1 MSNRAHHEP
10 ASAPTDADRDE
21 PSDPAAL
28 WERRLAVPVLLAA
41 VVSVPAVFLTT
52 VDGAVG
58 TAGMLLNYASGVV
71 LVGEAVVLM
80 LVARDTRRWLADNK
94 VIVAVAVAT
103 VPAVFLALG
112 PVQLLRLVRFVGAL
126 RVLRAGRIMKAGRI
140 LRERADLEGPVRNA
154 IAIGVT
160 VLAATFVALVLAD
173 PSSTSRQLIADVLGR
188 FGIAPIALAAVI
200 LAVATF
206 VVLRYRNE
214 RSIFDDDEP
223 PSDRRADRTG

>member
-1 MSNRAHHEP
+1 MSDRAQPEQ
-10 ASAPTDADRDE
+10 ASPLADAGRDD
-21 PSDPAAL
+21 PPDPAEL
-28 WERRLAVPVLLAA
+28 WERRLAIPVLLAA

-52 VDGAVG
+52 VEGAVG
-58 TAGMLLNYASGVV
+58 TAGMLLNYTSGVV

-80 LVARDTRRWLADNK
+80 LVANDTRRWLADNK

-126 RVLRAGRIMKAGRI
+126 RVLRAGRILKAGRI

-173 PSSTSRQLIADVLGR
+173 PTSTSRQLIAEVLGR
-188 FGIAPIALAAVI
+188 FGVAPIALAAVI

-206 VVLRYRNE
+206 VVLRYRDE
-214 RSIFDDDEP
+214 RSAFDDEEAP
-223 PSDRRADRTG
+223 PDR

>member
-1 MSNRAHHEP
+1 MSHRAQPEQASPP
-10 ASAPTDADRDE
+10 ADAGRDG
-21 PSDPAAL
+21 PPDPAEL
-28 WERRLAVPVLLAA
+28 WERRLAIPVLLAA

-52 VDGAVG
+52 VEGAVG

-80 LVARDTRRWLADNK
+80 LVADDTRRWLADNK

-126 RVLRAGRIMKAGRI
+126 RVLRAGRILKAGRI

-173 PSSTSRQLIADVLGR
+173 PTSTSRQLIAEVLGR
-188 FGIAPIALAAVI
+188 FGVAPIALAAVI
-200 LAVATF
+200 LAAATF
-206 VVLRYRNE
+206 VVLRYRDE
-214 RSIFDDDEP
+214 RSAFEDDEAP
-223 PSDRRADRTG
+223 PDR